1 MNDIARTYARTTGA
15 LYLVT
20 HVTSVGAVAA
30 YSAGALTLGV
40 ALEVLLALGC
50 LGTGILLWLL
60 LRASG
65 PARAATFVALRGL
78 EAAVI
83 LAGTLPMVA
92 RTLAPLSAEA
102 TSALTAVHTA
112 SFLVGQGLVIG
123 VNTIVLGSLLLS
135 SGAVPRALAILGMV
149 GGALVLTS
157 DLAQLFGLIP
167 LNGTIA
173 GICALPI
180 FAFEIWLAVY
190 LIVRGLR
197 GTHPPASAVT
207 AADAAST
214 RP

>member
-1 MNDIARTYARTTGA
+1 M
-15 LYLVT
+15 
-20 HVTSVGAVAA
+20 
-30 YSAGALTLGV
+30 
-40 ALEVLLALGC
+40 
-50 LGTGILLWLL
+50 
-60 LRASG
+60 
-65 PARAATFVALRGL
+65 
-78 EAAVI
+78 I